1 MEKDSEHQG
10 ALDLKTEGNQ
20 YFKEEKYELAASRYT
35 QALKLFTPEEKDK
48 GKLKDRGVILKNRAA
63 CYLKL
68 EKYEEAVTDATEALE
83 ALPNDTKALFRR
95 CQGQEKL
102 GRLEAA
108 FRDARTL
115 IHIEPKNTT
124 VQETLKRLG
133 AQLQAKTDRCRTT
146 DGLVGEMFTSLF
158 SKEES
163 EEKRKQAIKNLVILA
178 NDEPGAQRIFRGG
191 ELPRVVSLLNSGSD
205 EQTVAMLKVLKGLCT
220 NSKLRTLSVLKE
232 VSLSRLLT
240 LIESPVTEV
249 STTAVLV
256 PQQAL
261 ESLVPLPPDKK
272 KMKDQQP
279 PHELENKE
287 EIQGLLTLLM
297 DAAMSEK
304 VGAESRDAVIDVF
317 IKVVP
322 KNKLAVELLVKI
334 GGIRK
339 LMVIAASTA
348 PLESQGKEAL
358 AVSNNTRMHISVA
371 LAKMVDS
378 FGYHEKEKEPLMED
392 ATVAISQ
399 YLNQSSP
406 EAHIKGATALSCLFQ
421 GVQEAAATVLGNE
434 EFLGKMVALAERED
448 RVSQI
453 VASETLALGASEK
466 KLSTVLNTKAL
477 PVLKDLYHLKDDS
490 IRVRALVGL
499 CKLGTTGGGTVND
512 QTFVEGATLKLYKSV
527 RSFLTKSKKDLELR
541 KWAAEGLSFLTMDA
555 DVKETFLEDQQAL
568 RSLMELAKAKEGSL
582 LYGVCQTLVNLTNT
596 FDKPEIPD
604 EMKQLGEFAKVKLPK
619 FSEKDG
625 EEYVKKRI
633 KKLVEEGILSA
644 LVNLSDTESNTSREM
659 ISRVFMGITNEQEHR
674 GVTVQQGGVKALIS
688 LAAQNTEKG
697 ADFAAQSVAKI
708 AITMN
713 PEVAFPGQRSFGLVR
728 PLLKLLHPS
737 KTALQQFESLM
748 ALTNLAQMNDE
759 VRRHIV
765 KEQGFSLIE
774 SLMFDEHDL
783 VKRAATECMC
793 NMVLCEEVF
802 KMYEKEDAPTERVKL
817 LTLLS
822 GEEDF
827 ELSRA
832 ASGALAILSSS
843 EKVCKQ
849 IIKVSS
855 YMDIQKQLLVSE
867 KKELRHRGAHIAA
880 NMISANKDIATKLIE
895 SEILEILMVFS
906 KDNDPDMS
914 MVKAC
919 AERALET
926 AVELNLIKENDDQ
939 DAS

>member
-1 MEKDSEHQG
+1 MEKDPDQKG
-10 ALDLKTEGNQ
+10 ALDLKSEGNAH
-20 YFKEEKYELAASRYT
+20 FKEEKYELAVACYT
-35 QALKLFTPEEKDK
+35 QALKLLPKDEKNK
-48 GKLKDRGVILKNRAA
+48 EKLKDRGVILKNRAA

-68 EKYEEAVTDATEALE
+68 EKYEEAVNDATESLNI
-83 ALPNDTKALFRR
+83 LPNDSKALFRR

-102 GRLEAA
+102 GRLESA
-108 FRDARTL
+108 FHDARTL
-115 IHIEPKNTT
+115 IDVEPKNTV

-146 DGLVGEMFTSLF
+146 DGLVDEMFTSLF
-158 SKEES
+158 NNEDG
-163 EEKRKQAIKNLVILA
+163 EEKRKQAVKNLVILA

-191 ELPRVVSLLNSGSD
+191 ELPRVVSLLNSGSN
-205 EQTVAMLKVLKGLCT
+205 EQTVAMLKVLKGICA

-232 VSLSRLLT
+232 VSLPRLLA
-240 LIESPVTEV
+240 LIESPINEV
-249 STTAVLV
+249 STTAALV

-261 ESLVPLPPDKK
+261 DSLVPKPPEKK
-272 KMKDQQP
+272 RGEEP
-279 PHELENKE
+279 PKELENKE
-287 EIQGLLTLLM
+287 EIQGVITLLM
-297 DAAMSEK
+297 DAVMSEK
-304 VGAESRDAVIDVF
+304 VGVEGRDAVIDVL
-317 IKVVP
+317 IKVIP
-322 KNKLAVELLVKI
+322 KNKLAVELFVKV
-334 GGIRK
+334 GGVRK
-339 LMVIAASTA
+339 LMVVAACTA
-348 PLESQGKEAL
+348 PLDSEEREGL

-378 FGYHEKEKEPLMED
+378 FGYHQKEKEPLMED
-392 ATVAISQ
+392 ATTAISQ
-399 YLNQSSP
+399 YLTQSNP

-434 EFLGKMVALAERED
+434 EFLGKIIALAERKD
-448 RVSQI
+448 HVSQI

-466 KLSTVLNTKAL
+466 KLSTVLNMRAL

-512 QTFVEGATLKLYKSV
+512 QTFAEGATLKLYKSV
-527 RSFLTKSKKDLELR
+527 RSFLMKSKKDMELR
-541 KWAAEGLSFLTMDA
+541 KWAAEGLSFLTMEA
-555 DVKETFLEDQQAL
+555 DVKETFLEDQQAV
-568 RSLMELAKAKEGSL
+568 RSLMELAKAKDSSL

-596 FDKPEIPD
+596 FDKPDIPD

-625 EEYVKKRI
+625 EEYVRKRI
-633 KKLVEEGILSA
+633 RKLVEEGVISA

-659 ISRVFMGITNEQEHR
+659 ISRVFSGITSEQEHR
-674 GVTVQQGGVKALIS
+674 GITVQQGGIKALIS

-697 ADFAAQSVAKI
+697 ADLAAHSVAKI
-708 AITMN
+708 AISMD
-713 PEVAFPGQRSFGLVR
+713 PEVAFPGQRSFGLIR

-737 KTALQQFESLM
+737 KTGLQQFESLM
-748 ALTNLAQMNDE
+748 ALTNLAQMSDE
-759 VRRHIV
+759 VRRHIM
-765 KEQGFSLIE
+765 KEKGFPLIE

-832 ASGALAILSSS
+832 ASGALAVLSSS

-855 YMDIQKQLLVSE
+855 YMDIQKQLLVSD

-880 NMISANKDIATKLIE
+880 NMIASNKEIATKLID
-895 SEILEILMVFS
+895 SEVLEILMVFS
-906 KDNDPDMS
+906 KDEDPEMS
-914 MVKAC
+914 MVRAC
-919 AERALET
+919 AERALQS
-926 AVELNLIKENDDQ
+926 AVEMKLIKENQEKD
-939 DAS
+939 SS

>member
-1 MEKDSEHQG
+1 MEKDPGQKG
-10 ALDLKTEGNQ
+10 ALDLKAEGNVH
-20 YFKEEKYELAASRYT
+20 FKEEKYELAAASYT
-35 QALKLFTPEEKDK
+35 QALKLFSQDEKDK
-48 GKLKDRGVILKNRAA
+48 DKLKERGVILKNRAA

-68 EKYEEAVTDATEALE
+68 EKYEEAVNDSTESLKI
-83 ALPNDTKALFRR
+83 LPNDSKALFRR

-102 GRLEAA
+102 GKLEGA

-115 IHIEPKNTT
+115 IHIEPKNTA

-146 DGLVGEMFTSLF
+146 DGLVDEMFTSLF
-158 SKEES
+158 NKEDN
-163 EEKRKQAIKNLVILA
+163 EEKRTQAVKNLVILA

-205 EQTVAMLKVLKGLCT
+205 EQTVAMLKVLKGICT

-232 VSLSRLLT
+232 VTLPRLLA
-240 LIESPVTEV
+240 LIESPVNEV
-249 STTAVLV
+249 ATAAVLV

-261 ESLVPLPPDKK
+261 DSLVPKPPDKK
-272 KMKDQQP
+272 NNKEQEP
-279 PHELENKE
+279 PKELENKE
-287 EIQGLLTLLM
+287 EVQGVITVLM
-297 DAAMSEK
+297 DAVMSEK
-304 VGAESRDAVIDVF
+304 VGVEARDAVIDVL
-317 IKVVP
+317 IKVIP
-322 KNKLAVELLVKI
+322 KNKLAVELFVKV
-334 GGIRK
+334 GGVLK
-339 LMVIAASTA
+339 LMVVAACTA
-348 PLESQGKEAL
+348 PLEPEDKEPL
-358 AVSNNTRMHISVA
+358 SVSNNTRMHISVA

-378 FGYHEKEKEPLMED
+378 FGYHHKEKEPLMED
-392 ATVAISQ
+392 ATAAISQ
-399 YLNQSSP
+399 YLTQSSP
-406 EAHIKGATALSCLFQ
+406 EAHIQGATALSCLFQ

-434 EFLGKMVALAERED
+434 EFLGKILALAERKD

-466 KLSTVLNTKAL
+466 KLSTVLNVRAL

-512 QTFVEGATLKLYKSV
+512 QTFAEGATLKLYKSV
-527 RSFLTKSKKDLELR
+527 RSFLIKSKKEMELR
-541 KWAAEGLSFLTMDA
+541 KWAAEGLSFLTMEA

-568 RSLMELAKAKEGSL
+568 RSLMELAKAKDGSL
-582 LYGVCQTLVNLTNT
+582 LYGVCQTLVNLSNT
-596 FDKPEIPD
+596 FDKPDIPD
-604 EMKQLGEFAKVKLPK
+604 EMKQLGEFAKVKLPE
-619 FSEKDG
+619 FSEKDS

-633 KKLVEEGILSA
+633 RKLVEEGVISA
-644 LVNLSDTESNTSREM
+644 LVNLSDTESDTSREM
-659 ISRVFMGITNEQEHR
+659 ISRVFMGITSEQEHR
-674 GVTVQQGGVKALIS
+674 GTTVQQGGVKALMS

-697 ADFAAQSVAKI
+697 GDFAAQSVAKI

-713 PEVAFPGQRSFGLVR
+713 PEVAFPGQRSFGLIR
-728 PLLKLLHPS
+728 PLLMLLHPS

-759 VRRHIV
+759 VRRHIM
-765 KEQGFSLIE
+765 KEKGFPLIE
-774 SLMFDEHDL
+774 SLMFDEHDM

-832 ASGALAILSSS
+832 ASGALAVLSSS
-843 EKVCKQ
+843 EKVCNQ

-855 YMDIQKQLLVSE
+855 YLDIQKQLLVSE
-867 KKELRHRGAHIAA
+867 KKELRHR
-880 NMISANKDIATKLIE
+880 
-895 SEILEILMVFS
+895 
-906 KDNDPDMS
+906 
-914 MVKAC
+914 
-919 AERALET
+919 
-926 AVELNLIKENDDQ
+926 
-939 DAS
+939 

>member
-1 MEKDSEHQG
+1 MEKDSKHQG

-20 YFKEEKYELAASRYT
+20 YFKEEKYELAASCYT

-191 ELPRVVSLLNSGSD
+191 ELPRVVSLLNCGSD

-272 KMKDQQP
+272 KLKDQQP
-279 PHELENKE
+279 PQELENKE

-392 ATVAISQ
+392 ATAAISQ

-512 QTFVEGATLKLYKSV
+512 QTFVEGATLKLYKS
-527 RSFLTKSKKDLELR
+527 
-541 KWAAEGLSFLTMDA
+541 
-555 DVKETFLEDQQAL
+555 ETFLEDQQAL
-568 RSLMELAKAKEGSL
+568 RSLMELAKAKDGSL

-697 ADFAAQSVAKI
+697 ADFSAQSVAKI

-832 ASGALAILSSS
+832 ASGALAVLSSS

>member
-1 MEKDSEHQG
+1 MEKQYWYGSFMEQKHGELYRSWVEDPGHKG

-20 YFKEEKYELAASRYT
+20 HFKEEKYELAAACYT
-35 QALKLFTPEEKDK
+35 QALKSFTPEEKDK
-48 GKLKDRGVILKNRAA
+48 EKLKDRGVILKNRAA

-68 EKYEEAVTDATEALE
+68 EKYEEAIADATEALE
-83 ALPNDTKALFRR
+83 ALPNDTKALLRR
-95 CQGQEKL
+95 CQGHEKL

-115 IHIEPKNTT
+115 IHVEP
-124 VQETLKRLG
+124 
-133 AQLQAKTDRCRTT
+133 KTDRCRTT

-158 SKEES
+158 SKEEN

-205 EQTVAMLKVLKGLCT
+205 EQTMAMLKVLKGLCS

-232 VSLSRLLT
+232 VSLSRLLA
-240 LIESPVTEV
+240 LIESLVTEV
-249 STTAVLV
+249 SATAVLV

-261 ESLVPLPPDKK
+261 ESLIPLPPDKK

-279 PHELENKE
+279 PQELENKE

-304 VGAESRDAVIDVF
+304 VGAEGRDAVIDVL

-334 GGIRK
+334 GGIGK

-348 PLESQGKEAL
+348 PLDSQKKEAL

-378 FGYHEKEKEPLMED
+378 FGYHEKEKEPMMEN
-392 ATVAISQ
+392 ATAAISQ
-399 YLNQSSP
+399 YFTQSSP

-421 GVQEAAATVLGNE
+421 GVQEAAASVLGNE
-434 EFLGKMVALAERED
+434 ELLGKIVALAERKD

-453 VASETLALGASEK
+453 VASETIALGASEK

-477 PVLKDLYHLKDDS
+477 PVLKALYHLKDDS

-512 QTFVEGATLKLYKSV
+512 QTFAEGATLKLYKSV
-527 RSFLTKSKKDLELR
+527 RSLLTKSKKDLELR

-568 RSLMELAKAKEGSL
+568 RSLMELAKAKDGSL

-625 EEYVKKRI
+625 EEYVKMRI
-633 KKLVEEGILSA
+633 KKLVEEGIISA

-674 GVTVQQGGVKALIS
+674 GVTVQQGGVKTLIS

-713 PEVAFPGQRSFGLVR
+713 PEVAFPGQR
-728 PLLKLLHPS
+728 
-737 KTALQQFESLM
+737 ALQQFESLM

-759 VRRHIV
+759 VRCDWLLISHCNITPESHIKV
-765 KEQGFSLIE
+765 MRIK
-774 SLMFDEHDL
+774 
-783 VKRAATECMC
+783 
-793 NMVLCEEVF
+793 VF
-802 KMYEKEDAPTERVKL
+802 KLYEKEDAPTERVKL

-827 ELSRA
+827 ELARA
-832 ASGALAILSSS
+832 ASGALAVLSSS

-849 IIKVSS
+849 ILKVAS

-867 KKELRHRGAHIAA
+867 KNELRHRGAHIAA
-880 NMISANKDIATKLIE
+880 NMIAANKDIAAKVIE

-906 KDNDPDMS
+906 KDSNPDMS
-914 MVKAC
+914 MVRAC
-919 AERALET
+919 AERALMT
-926 AVELNLIKENDDQ
+926 AVELNLIKENDGK